1 MKGYI
6 RDRERQDKISRWTG
20 IGLTAAIHALVVGTL
35 VLSGFQK
42 TYPPPPEKIIVDFVD
57 IDELPLPEERP
68 TRRGQ
73 IESDVVDPE
82 RPVEEVIAAQSP
94 LVSTTKND
102 APASNPTP
110 TGDVEIPETP
120 ETPLDPKAIFP
131 GHSQR
136 DTSNT
141 SQGAK
146 EPAGSITPGQPQGG
160 SQGSTDGKANAR
172 VEGRQTVYVPGLP
185 KVKNGRGTVVVDI
198 WVDRDGNVVRTSV
211 SPNNG
216 STTMEPELVRI
227 ARETASQCRFT
238 MNPDD
243 AVAERHGTVTCNF
256 VLTQ

>member
-57 IDELPLPEERP
+57 IDELPLPEEKP

-146 EPAGSITPGQPQGG
+146 EPTGSITPGQPQGG
-160 SQGSTDGKANAR
+160 SQGSVDGYANA
-172 VEGRQTVYVPGLP
+172 VVVGRSIKTAGKLKSGGNKQ
-185 KVKNGRGTVVVDI
+185 GTVFIDIIVDQNGKVI
-198 WVDRDGNVVRTSV
+198 SATYNLNKSDTTEKDLIDKAIAAAKDCVFTVGEGTSTGYV
-211 SPNNG
+211 KC
-216 STTMEPELVRI
+216 V
-227 ARETASQCRFT
+227 FK
-238 MNPDD
+238 
-243 AVAERHGTVTCNF
+243 
-256 VLTQ
+256 LTN

>member
-20 IGLTAAIHALVVGTL
+20 VGLTAAIHALVVGTL

-57 IDELPLPEERP
+57 IDELPLPEEKP

-160 SQGSTDGKANAR
+160 SQGSVDGYANA
-172 VEGRQTVYVPGLP
+172 VVVGRSIKTAGKLKSGGNKQ
-185 KVKNGRGTVVVDI
+185 GTVFIDIIVDQNGKVI
-198 WVDRDGNVVRTSV
+198 SATYNLNKSDTTEKDLIDKAIAAAKDCVFTVGEGTSTGYV
-211 SPNNG
+211 KC
-216 STTMEPELVRI
+216 V
-227 ARETASQCRFT
+227 FK
-238 MNPDD
+238 
-243 AVAERHGTVTCNF
+243 
-256 VLTQ
+256 LTN

>member
-6 RDRERQDKISRWTG
+6 RDRKRQDKISRWTG
-20 IGLTAAIHALVVGTL
+20 IGLTAAIHVVVVCSL

-42 TYPPPPEKIIVDFVD
+42 TYPPPPEKIIVEFVD
-57 IDELPLPEERP
+57 IEDLEMPEVRP
-68 TRRGQ
+68 DKRGDV
-73 IESDVVDPE
+73 ESDVVDPE

-102 APASNPTP
+102 ATASNPTP

-146 EPAGSITPGQPQGG
+146 EPTGSITPGQPAGG
-160 SQGSTDGKANAR
+160 SQGSTDGSANAR
-172 VEGRQTVYVPGLP
+172 VEGRQTTFVPSLP

-198 WVDRDGNVVRTSV
+198 WVDRDGKVVRTSV

-227 ARETASQCRFT
+227 ARETAAKCLFKP
-238 MNPDD
+238 NPDD